1 MHYPRGRMLGG
12 SSARNFLIT
21 HRATAGSFQKWADA
35 VGDDSYNFENLLPYF
50 ERSLNFTPPNN
61 ELRAANATPEYDD
74 STLGTGDG
82 PLALGFP
89 NWAYAFPTWATKAF
103 SKIGIPLRREGFMD
117 GGLLG
122 HAYAMFTLDT
132 KMIRSSSETGFLRRS
147 LSNANFYI
155 YPLTMAERVL
165 FDNNN
170 TATSV
175 EVNTAGAR
183 YTITARKEVILSA
196 GAIGSP
202 QLLQVSGVGPGDLL
216 QSLGIPVVADLAG
229 VGRNMQDHVIFG
241 VTHGVNAITTSS
253 LGDPAFTG
261 EQIRLYNDEAAGL
274 LTSPAADMLAWEKLP
289 NSTRSSFSNRT
300 LSVLATEY
308 PTDWPEIE
316 YLVSSSYFGSGD
328 IPTQA
333 DPHDGTA
340 YATVGVALCTPRS
353 RGTVTIT
360 SADANVAPAIDP
372 AYLTDRADVEVVIG
386 GFRRAREFWASSA
399 LDDFRL
405 GPEAYPGAQVS
416 DNAAE
421 IEASI
426 RRNLNTVYHGSCTCA
441 MGRQDDPD
449 AVVDTH
455 ARVYGVNG
463 LRVVDAAAFPLLPPG
478 HPQSTVYALAEKI
491 ADDIVNGL

>member
-1 MHYPRGRMLGG
+1 M
-12 SSARNFLIT
+12 
-21 HRATAGSFQKWADA
+21 
-35 VGDDSYNFENLLPYF
+35 
-50 ERSLNFTPPNN
+50 
-61 ELRAANATPEYDD
+61 
-74 STLGTGDG
+74 
-82 PLALGFP
+82 
-89 NWAYAFPTWATKAF
+89 
-103 SKIGIPLRREGFMD
+103 
-117 GGLLG
+117 
-122 HAYAMFTLDT
+122 
-132 KMIRSSSETGFLRRS
+132 
-147 LSNANFYI
+147 
-155 YPLTMAERVL
+155 
-165 FDNNN
+165 
-170 TATSV
+170 
-175 EVNTAGAR
+175 
-183 YTITARKEVILSA
+183 
-196 GAIGSP
+196 
-202 QLLQVSGVGPGDLL
+202 
-216 QSLGIPVVADLAG
+216 
-229 VGRNMQDHVIFG
+229 
-241 VTHGVNAITTSS
+241 
-253 LGDPAFTG
+253 
-261 EQIRLYNDEAAGL
+261 
-274 LTSPAADMLAWEKLP
+274 
-289 NSTRSSFSNRT
+289 
-300 LSVLATEY
+300 LATEY

-478 HPQSTVYALAEKI
+478 HPQSTVCKWILP
-491 ADDIVNGL
+491 LPLP